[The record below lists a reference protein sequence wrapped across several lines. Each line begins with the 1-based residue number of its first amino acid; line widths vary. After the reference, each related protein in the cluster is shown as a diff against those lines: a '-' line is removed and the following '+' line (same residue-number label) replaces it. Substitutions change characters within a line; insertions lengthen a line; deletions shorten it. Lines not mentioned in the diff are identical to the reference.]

1 MPLKICEVLAEAENT
16 LRVAGIP
23 EYKNDAW
30 LLFEAVFQM
39 NRTGYLMHMSEKL
52 ESIPDAEMLYEKY
65 REVTE
70 KRSRHIPLQHITGH
84 QVFMGLDFEV
94 NENVLIPRQD
104 TEILVEEALKLCR
117 ENTQIVQVLDMCTG
131 SGCIAVSMKKLA
143 EHEICVT
150 AVDLSAAA
158 LETAKRNAAKNDCE
172 IRFLESNLFENTG
185 TQKYDLILSNPP
197 YIRSDVIPTLME
209 EVKDHEPWMALDGEK
224 DGLFFYRRITQEAE
238 KYLNPGGY
246 LMYETGY
253 DQAEAVEEILQE
265 HGFGKIRIV
274 KDLAG
279 LNRVAA
285 GQKQ

>member
-52 ESIPDAEMLYEKY
+52 EGIPDAEMLYEKY

-104 TEILVEEALKLCR
+104 TEILVEEALYWFRLHRRK
-117 ENTQIVQVLDMCTG
+117 
-131 SGCIAVSMKKLA
+131 
-143 EHEICVT
+143 HE
-150 AVDLSAAA
+150 
-158 LETAKRNAAKNDCE
+158 K
-172 IRFLESNLFENTG
+172 
-185 TQKYDLILSNPP
+185 
-197 YIRSDVIPTLME
+197 
-209 EVKDHEPWMALDGEK
+209 
-224 DGLFFYRRITQEAE
+224 
-238 KYLNPGGY
+238 
-246 LMYETGY
+246 
-253 DQAEAVEEILQE
+253 
-265 HGFGKIRIV
+265 
-274 KDLAG
+274 AG
-279 LNRVAA
+279 RT
-285 GQKQ
+285 

>member
-1 MPLKICEVLAEAENT
+1 
-16 LRVAGIP
+16 
-23 EYKNDAW
+23 
-30 LLFEAVFQM
+30 
-39 NRTGYLMHMSEKL
+39 
-52 ESIPDAEMLYEKY
+52 
-65 REVTE
+65 
-70 KRSRHIPLQHITGH
+70 
-84 QVFMGLDFEV
+84 
-94 NENVLIPRQD
+94 
-104 TEILVEEALKLCR
+104 
-117 ENTQIVQVLDMCTG
+117 MCTG

-158 LETAKRNAAKNDCE
+158 LETAKRNAAKNDCK

-197 YIRSDVIPTLME
+197 YICSDVIPTLME
-209 EVKDHEPWMALDGEK
+209 EVKDHEPRMALDGEK

-253 DQAEAVEEILQE
+253 DQAEAVEEILKE